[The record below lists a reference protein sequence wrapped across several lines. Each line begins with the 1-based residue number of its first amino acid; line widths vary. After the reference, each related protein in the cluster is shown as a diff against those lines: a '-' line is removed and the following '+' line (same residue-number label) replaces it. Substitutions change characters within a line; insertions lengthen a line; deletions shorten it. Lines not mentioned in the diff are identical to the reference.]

1 MAVFSNHLLLHGQVE
16 MPSLDELAEQT
27 GSQLSGVLQ
36 SAVETISAGQEITF
50 RLYVR
55 QVLPLD
61 GFVYWINAA
70 IITPEERD
78 RMRVINP
85 LETTIKGSLH
95 RQVVSEQ
102 NDTTSRD
109 VNSIIFTP
117 VEKIDDF
124 NIQDPDS
131 VYLGEYEGN
140 QFAFSRMESRY
151 SQAGILHYRG
161 MAILPTMRSQII
173 DNPDDISDEQII
185 SNSTPIWLSLKQFA
199 TVYPSFLIPSNLK
212 PPYIAADVRST
223 SPLQLAPATV
233 DGKRYQF
240 AQDSVRVTL
249 YGFTNQAALDFVDFV
264 VNKALDDEDY
274 GITNIPIIS
283 DAKSNQVE
291 INALAKKKIVD
302 FDVNYYQATTR
313 EMSRQLIRE
322 VLFNY
327 EVK

>member
-1 MAVFSNHLLLHGQVE
+1 
-16 MPSLDELAEQT
+16 MPGLDELAEQT

-36 SAVETISAGQEITF
+36 AAVETISSGQEINF
-50 RLYVR
+50 ALYVK

-70 IITPEERD
+70 I
-78 RMRVINP
+78 VNP
-85 LETTIKGSLH
+85 DELTRLGLTDSPLSCTIKGSLH
-95 RQVVSEQ
+95 RQVVTEQ

-117 VEKIDDF
+117 IEKTDDF
-124 NIQDPDS
+124 NIQDPNS
-131 VYLGEYEGN
+131 VYLGEYDGT

-151 SQAGILHYRG
+151 TQSGIFHYRG

-173 DNPDDISDEQII
+173 DSPDDISDEQII
-185 SNSTPIWLSLKQFA
+185 SNSTPIWLALKQFA
-199 TVYPSFLIPSNLK
+199 TVYPSFLVPSNLN

-223 SPLQLAPATV
+223 TPLQVAPLV
-233 DGKRYQF
+233 YDGVRYQL

-249 YGFTNQAALDFVDFV
+249 YGFSNQKALDFVDFV
-264 VNKALDDEDY
+264 VEKALYGDEF
-274 GITNIPIIS
+274 GVTNIPIIS

-291 INALAKKKIVD
+291 INALAKKKTVD

-313 EMSRQLIRE
+313 DISRKLIKD
-322 VLFNY
+322 VIFNY